1 LFREAERTQA
11 PGFSP
16 PALGR
21 TGVWLSRCALSRSA
35 PAAMRLQAVL
45 GEAAR
50 TRRRGVNALSVTA
63 ERARAAAPQL
73 EISKKT
79 FKEQKR

>member
-1 LFREAERTQA
+1 
-11 PGFSP
+11 
-16 PALGR
+16 
-21 TGVWLSRCALSRSA
+21 
-35 PAAMRLQAVL
+35 MRLQAVL